1 MTAQTP
7 LETVELLDEA
17 FNRSD
22 IEAVVNFYEEDAVM
36 VAEPNRLATGKAEIR
51 ATYEWI
57 FANIKGTATQA
68 KTHVIE
74 TDDIALFTSQW
85 NFSGT
90 MLNGDS
96 VSRDSYASV
105 ILRRQTDG
113 SWRIVVDNSWDRSFR
128 MKDVSLL
135 STRRPTANR
144 GGLSRETTTG
154 WWPDGPSIS
163 APSGHEMRL
172 GPV

>member
-22 IEAVVNFYEEDAVM
+22 IEAVLDFYEEDAVI

-74 TDDIALFTSQW
+74 TGDIALFTSKW
-85 NFSGT
+85 SYTGTSGDGT
-90 MLNGDS
+90 P
-96 VSRDSYASV
+96 VSRESYASV
-105 ILRRQTDG
+105 ILRKQTDG
-113 SWRIVVDNSWDRSFR
+113 RWRIVVDNSW
-128 MKDVSLL
+128 
-135 STRRPTANR
+135 
-144 GGLSRETTTG
+144 
-154 WWPDGPSIS
+154 GP
-163 APSGHEMRL
+163 AVL
-172 GPV
+172 G

>member
-1 MTAQTP
+1 MTARTP

-74 TDDIALFTSQW
+74 TDDIPLFTSQW

-113 SWRIVVDNSWDRSFR
+113 SWRIVVDNSW
-128 MKDVSLL
+128 
-135 STRRPTANR
+135 
-144 GGLSRETTTG
+144 
-154 WWPDGPSIS
+154 GP
-163 APSGHEMRL
+163 AVL
-172 GPV
+172 G

>member
-22 IEAVVNFYEEDAVM
+22 IEAVLNFYEEDAVM

-51 ATYEWI
+51 ATYEWV
-57 FANIKGTATQA
+57 FANIRGTATQA

-96 VSRDSYASV
+96 RVERFLFFSHFASANG
-105 ILRRQTDG
+105 RQ
-113 SWRIVVDNSWDRSFR
+113 
-128 MKDVSLL
+128 L
-135 STRRPTANR
+135 ANCC
-144 GGLSRETTTG
+144 G
-154 WWPDGPSIS
+154 
-163 APSGHEMRL
+163 
-172 GPV
+172 